1 MGVLGLVI
9 ILRGSFGGEFLIIRA
24 RAEVESETTGF
35 TSKNAQKDLKIIYF
49 RKKRCFAS
57 AFEKSDCFI
66 YIGGEEAKLGLHL
79 KNQIWRTN
87 R

>member
-1 MGVLGLVI
+1 MVECETV
-9 ILRGSFGGEFLIIRA
+9 SF
-24 RAEVESETTGF
+24 S
-35 TSKNAQKDLKIIYF
+35 SKKAQKYLEIIYF
-49 RKKRCFAS
+49 HKNRRFAS

>member
-1 MGVLGLVI
+1 MRV
-9 ILRGSFGGEFLIIRA
+9 RA
-24 RAEVESETTGF
+24 RVMFVCEIVSF
-35 TSKNAQKDLKIIYF
+35 SSKNAQKDLEIIYF
-49 RKKRCFAS
+49 RKNGRFAS

>member
-1 MGVLGLVI
+1 
-9 ILRGSFGGEFLIIRA
+9 LRVRA
-24 RAEVESETTGF
+24 RAMVEFKTVGF
-35 TSKNAQKDLKIIYF
+35 KSNKAQKGIEIIYF
-49 RKKRCFAS
+49 RKNGRFAS

>member
-1 MGVLGLVI
+1 MRV
-9 ILRGSFGGEFLIIRA
+9 RA
-24 RAEVESETTGF
+24 RAMVECETVSFSSE
-35 TSKNAQKDLKIIYF
+35 KAQKDLEIIYF
-49 RKKRCFAS
+49 RKNGRFAS

>member
-1 MGVLGLVI
+1 MRV
-9 ILRGSFGGEFLIIRA
+9 RA
-24 RAEVESETTGF
+24 RAMVECETVSF
-35 TSKNAQKDLKIIYF
+35 SSKNALKDLEIIYF
-49 RKKRCFAS
+49 RKNGRFAS

>member
-1 MGVLGLVI
+1 M
-9 ILRGSFGGEFLIIRA
+9 
-24 RAEVESETTGF
+24 VECDSVSISSE
-35 TSKNAQKDLKIIYF
+35 KAQKYLEIIYF
-49 RKKRCFAS
+49 RKNSRFAS

>member
-1 MGVLGLVI
+1 MRV
-9 ILRGSFGGEFLIIRA
+9 RA
-24 RAEVESETTGF
+24 RAEFESETTGF
-35 TSKNAQKDLKIIYF
+35 ISKNAQKDLEIIYF
-49 RKKRCFAS
+49 RKNGRFAS

>member
-1 MGVLGLVI
+1 MRVRV
-9 ILRGSFGGEFLIIRA
+9 RAMVECETVSF
-24 RAEVESETTGF
+24 S
-35 TSKNAQKDLKIIYF
+35 SKKAQEDLEIIYF
-49 RKKRCFAS
+49 RKNGRFAS